1 MSKKV
6 LIFGFYGY
14 NNTGDEM
21 ILAGMVES
29 LRRRHPDLDIS
40 VLTADPKTTE
50 AQLPVR
56 AVYAGRRSEGLGVV
70 WRAIRDTDLFI
81 LGGGGLLQDRERRIL
96 PFWFSRVGLAKA
108 LGKKVMFYG
117 LGVGPV
123 TTRLGE
129 RQIRYFGNRV
139 DWITV
144 RDAES
149 ADILRR
155 CGVYRPPM
163 QITADPALAI
173 ESLAAEKPSSGRIGV
188 CVRTWSGWEDKL
200 PQLAK
205 TLDAVIVQ
213 SGRPLEFLPLHG
225 DADRDASEQVSRAME
240 QSQQVFLP
248 PGQMEPGAVARRLG
262 EMDLVVSMRLHG
274 LILAGLQKVPCVG
287 ISYDPKVSQF
297 MQAAGMGEWVS
308 DFSAVQAD
316 DLARQILQAWAN
328 RVEIKDHLRQVIPS
342 LQEKADKN
350 ADLAS
355 VLLFS

>member
-149 ADILRR
+149 ADILR
-155 CGVYRPPM
+155 
-163 QITADPALAI
+163 QI
-173 ESLAAEKPSSGRIGV
+173 GRAHV
-188 CVRTWSGWEDKL
+188 
-200 PQLAK
+200 
-205 TLDAVIVQ
+205 
-213 SGRPLEFLPLHG
+213 
-225 DADRDASEQVSRAME
+225 
-240 QSQQVFLP
+240 
-248 PGQMEPGAVARRLG
+248 
-262 EMDLVVSMRLHG
+262 
-274 LILAGLQKVPCVG
+274 
-287 ISYDPKVSQF
+287 
-297 MQAAGMGEWVS
+297 
-308 DFSAVQAD
+308 
-316 DLARQILQAWAN
+316 
-328 RVEIKDHLRQVIPS
+328 
-342 LQEKADKN
+342 
-350 ADLAS
+350 
-355 VLLFS
+355 